1 MKLINMFRNLIKNSN
16 SSIIYNENN
25 EAIKVNK
32 AIKIGLNFFFKLG
45 KKKLILIISEN
56 TCESIL
62 GYLASLASKNTCMIV
77 DKKTN
82 YLQIEKVISK

>member
-45 KKKLILIISEN
+45 KKN
-56 TCESIL
+56 
-62 GYLASLASKNTCMIV
+62 
-77 DKKTN
+77 
-82 YLQIEKVISK
+82 